1 MIDMFALLVSTGMM
15 AIVVFFAIRLNRE
28 REWFEKPQPSRPA
41 ARNNPPGRGI
51 PTGRT
56 NPASPDRPIPA
67 RAAGRGGRP
76 WRRDA

>member
-15 AIVVFFAIRLNRE
+15 GLVVFFAVRFNRQ

-41 ARNNPPGRGI
+41 PPARPGLPTTPRPTATARGAARLPGRG
-51 PTGRT
+51 
-56 NPASPDRPIPA
+56 AK
-67 RAAGRGGRP
+67 P

>member
-15 AIVVFFAIRLNRE
+15 GLVVFFAIRLNRQ

-41 ARNNPPGRGI
+41 KPGKQPARPVPAGATRRSPALPSGRG
-51 PTGRT
+51 T
-56 NPASPDRPIPA
+56 
-67 RAAGRGGRP
+67 P